1 MRKKTAI
8 WVSVFLGLLV
18 CAVLVY
24 IPVSEAHKE
33 QQYEEAL
40 SLYEDQFYDA
50 AYDQFYP
57 LREWKAEANAYAHI
71 CRARVLL
78 SQGKPM
84 EARREMYDVS
94 LGKLPDDLVLTVQGV
109 NRAIDIAVSSAQPT
123 RTSAPAPTPT
133 PKPVWTPAPSSGRKW
148 YDEDE
153 YNTSD
158 YDDPEN
164 FYEDHYDDFIDYY
177 DAEDYWYDHYDD

>member
-78 SQGKPM
+78 SGRL
-84 EARREMYDVS
+84 RRAAAASGMMRMNTTPRTMMIRRTFTRIITMTS
-94 LGKLPDDLVLTVQGV
+94 STTTMPRITGTTTTM
-109 NRAIDIAVSSAQPT
+109 IDRIIAFVGI
-123 RTSAPAPTPT
+123 RM
-133 PKPVWTPAPSSGRKW
+133 VW
-148 YDEDE
+148 
-153 YNTSD
+153 
-158 YDDPEN
+158 
-164 FYEDHYDDFIDYY
+164 
-177 DAEDYWYDHYDD
+177 